1 MKTKNILKLLL
12 FYFVQSLNIWIFWI
26 LIVLFLLFARLNSRN
41 SNKNSVICS
50 FLYIPNFKVLP
61 KNDLQFGLSES
72 ILMDFVET
80 VVETNLS
87 ECLLQ
92 TLHDFF
98 HGNQLDKKVVTEII
112 NLMKNIF
119 MRFFG
124 KTMYFRSL
132 TLEDQ
137 IYLTTINSNLLIHY
151 CLAHY
156 EAAST
161 GFDQF
166 SWLLATKTPPISK
179 LSTLLFQAKSF
190 FVLTFQVLF
199 YPFKFTIFV
208 L

>member
-1 MKTKNILKLLL
+1 
-12 FYFVQSLNIWIFWI
+12 
-26 LIVLFLLFARLNSRN
+26 
-41 SNKNSVICS
+41 
-50 FLYIPNFKVLP
+50 
-61 KNDLQFGLSES
+61 
-72 ILMDFVET
+72 
-80 VVETNLS
+80 
-87 ECLLQ
+87 
-92 TLHDFF
+92 
-98 HGNQLDKKVVTEII
+98 
-112 NLMKNIF
+112 

-151 CLAHY
+151 CLAQY

>member
-87 ECLLQ
+87 EYLLQ
-92 TLHDFF
+92 TLHEFF
-98 HGNQLDKKVVTEII
+98 MEI
-112 NLMKNIF
+112 NLTKKLLQKLSIWW
-119 MRFFG
+119 
-124 KTMYFRSL
+124 K
-132 TLEDQ
+132 
-137 IYLTTINSNLLIHY
+137 IYLWDFLEKPCTSEVWH
-151 CLAHY
+151 
-156 EAAST
+156 
-161 GFDQF
+161 
-166 SWLLATKTPPISK
+166 WRTKYIWP
-179 LSTLLFQAKSF
+179 Q
-190 FVLTFQVLF
+190 
-199 YPFKFTIFV
+199 
-208 L
+208 

>member
-1 MKTKNILKLLL
+1 
-12 FYFVQSLNIWIFWI
+12 
-26 LIVLFLLFARLNSRN
+26 
-41 SNKNSVICS
+41 
-50 FLYIPNFKVLP
+50 
-61 KNDLQFGLSES
+61 
-72 ILMDFVET
+72 MDFVET

-166 SWLLATKTPPISK
+166 SWLLATNTPPISK

>member
-98 HGNQLDKKVVTEII
+98 SWKSTWQKSCYRNYQFDEKYIYEIFW
-112 NLMKNIF
+112 KNHVLQKF
-119 MRFFG
+119 
-124 KTMYFRSL
+124 
-132 TLEDQ
+132 D
-137 IYLTTINSNLLIHY
+137 
-151 CLAHY
+151 
-156 EAAST
+156 T
-161 GFDQF
+161 GGPNTYIWPQ
-166 SWLLATKTPPISK
+166 
-179 LSTLLFQAKSF
+179 
-190 FVLTFQVLF
+190 
-199 YPFKFTIFV
+199 
-208 L
+208 